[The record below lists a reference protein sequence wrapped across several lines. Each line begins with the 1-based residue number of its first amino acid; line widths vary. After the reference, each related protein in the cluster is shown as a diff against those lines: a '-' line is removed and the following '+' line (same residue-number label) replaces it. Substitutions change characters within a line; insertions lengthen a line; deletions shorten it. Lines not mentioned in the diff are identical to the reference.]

1 MSEEELKVELQRA
14 YRCIQGFWT
23 AYKNGTLPTS
33 TVISY
38 HSLTIAAACRFIKE
52 DTLDGTEYFIGKTP
66 EVLQD
71 ALYSNT

>member
-1 MSEEELKVELQRA
+1 MTKEELEAELQRA
-14 YRCIQGFWT
+14 YRCISGFWT

-38 HSLTIAAACRFIKE
+38 HSLTIAAASRFIKE
-52 DTLDGTEYFIGKTP
+52 NALDGSNYFEGKNT

-71 ALYSNT
+71 ALYK